1 MVKITN
7 WEKAFWAV
15 VTGDE
20 GIKKKILADRAAKR
34 KAAAK
39 KKKAPA
45 KSKKRAGKRKAP
57 AKDLF
62 DLL

>member
-1 MVKITN
+1 MAIDWKSQARRWQRAFHALEDEMLNGQKIGSRI
-7 WEKAFWAV
+7 EP
-15 VTGDE
+15 
-20 GIKKKILADRAAKR
+20 
-34 KAAAK
+34 K

-45 KSKKRAGKRKAP
+45 KAKKRAGKRKAP

>member
-1 MVKITN
+1 MIDWKKQARK
-7 WEKAFWAV
+7 WQRAFHALEDEM
-15 VTGDE
+15 TG
-20 GIKKKILADRAAKR
+20 GKKIGCRLEP
-34 KAAAK
+34 K

-45 KSKKRAGKRKAP
+45 KAKKRAGKRKAP